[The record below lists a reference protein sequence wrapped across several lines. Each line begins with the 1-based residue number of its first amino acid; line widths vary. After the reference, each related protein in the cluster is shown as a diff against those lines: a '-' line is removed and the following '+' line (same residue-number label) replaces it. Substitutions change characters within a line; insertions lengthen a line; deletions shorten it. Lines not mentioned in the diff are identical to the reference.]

1 MIGIFGSLVMAGG
14 VWWVVNEG
22 VLLWVVVWG
31 VGFCVITCVCVCVC
45 KFDSGLPLWVVWLWL
60 ACVRRC

>member
-1 MIGIFGSLVMAGG
+1 MGC
-14 VWWVVNEG
+14 
-22 VLLWVVVWG
+22 G
-31 VGFCVITCVCVCVC
+31 VGCGFLCYNLCVCVCVC

>member
-31 VGFCVITCVCVCVC
+31 VGFCVITCVCVCVSLIVVC
-45 KFDSGLPLWVVWLWL
+45 HCGLFGCGWRV
-60 ACVRRC
+60 

>member
-31 VGFCVITCVCVCVC
+31 VGFCVITCVCVC